1 MGVFLFKKIK
11 LLRKAFLT
19 NFLQFHYSQFGEDIV
34 LREILHKD
42 KVDGFYV
49 DVGCFHPKKFS
60 NTYFLYKLGWKGIN
74 IDMEE
79 DKVSLFN
86 LVRPKDINI
95 LSAISDI
102 NEDVKLYRFDK
113 YGHGSTIDKN
123 FALDTKIPVL
133 DESLIRTKTLNEVL
147 DSSIY
152 KDQQIDILS
161 IDTEGTDYK
170 VLRSLD
176 IVRYR
181 PKIIIIED
189 HNRNINDIM
198 MTEVFKHLSNYGYV
212 LRSWSFYSL
221 IFILPNSSI
230 LKDREK
236 TISI

>member
-42 KVDGFYV
+42 IVDGFYV

-95 LSAISDI
+95 LSAISDV

-133 DESLIRTKTLNEVL
+133 DEGLIRTKTLNEVL

-152 KDQQIDILS
+152 KDKQIDILS
-161 IDTEGTDYK
+161 IESPVIRAATNRLIPIGG
-170 VLRSLD
+170 
-176 IVRYR
+176 VRNPISQVNTVNI
-181 PKIIIIED
+181 PKTTGSIP
-189 HNRNINDIM
+189 
-198 MTEVFKHLSNYGYV
+198 
-212 LRSWSFYSL
+212 SFTAKGKNTAVK
-221 IFILPNSSI
+221 I
-230 LKDREK
+230 
-236 TISI
+236 TI